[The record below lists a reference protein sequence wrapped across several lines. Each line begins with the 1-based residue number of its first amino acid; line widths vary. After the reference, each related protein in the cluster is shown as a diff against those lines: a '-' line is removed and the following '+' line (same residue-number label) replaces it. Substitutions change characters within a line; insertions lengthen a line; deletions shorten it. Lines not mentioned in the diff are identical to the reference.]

1 MNLLIDTHLILWAA
15 SDPDRLSEEA
25 RQLLLDSAN
34 ELYYSAAS
42 LWEVTIKRTLG
53 RSDFQVDPRRLWR
66 MLPVNGYRELP
77 IAGEH
82 AIAVEALP
90 LLHKDPFDRLLLA
103 QARVEGLTLLT
114 VDQQLAEYGAPVRLV

>member
-15 SDPDRLSEEA
+15 GDPDRLSEEA

-90 LLHKDPFDRLLLA
+90 LLHNDPFDRLLLA

>member
-15 SDPDRLSEEA
+15 GDPDRLSDEA

>member
-15 SDPDRLSEEA
+15 GDPDRLSEEA
-25 RQLLLDSAN
+25 RQLLLDFAN

>member
-1 MNLLIDTHLILWAA
+1 MNLLLDTHLILWAA
-15 SDPDRLSEEA
+15 GDPDRLSREA

-34 ELYYSAAS
+34 ELYYSVAS
-42 LWEVTIKRTLG
+42 LWEIAIKRTLD

-66 MLPVNGYRELP
+66 MLPANGYRELP
-77 IAGEH
+77 ILGEH
-82 AIAVEALP
+82 AVAVETLP

-114 VDQQLAEYGAPVRLV
+114 VDRLLAGYGAPVRLV

>member
-1 MNLLIDTHLILWAA
+1 
-15 SDPDRLSEEA
+15 
-25 RQLLLDSAN
+25 
-34 ELYYSAAS
+34 
-42 LWEVTIKRTLG
+42 WEVTIKRTLG

-114 VDQQLAEYGAPVRLV
+114 VDQQLAEYGAPVLLV